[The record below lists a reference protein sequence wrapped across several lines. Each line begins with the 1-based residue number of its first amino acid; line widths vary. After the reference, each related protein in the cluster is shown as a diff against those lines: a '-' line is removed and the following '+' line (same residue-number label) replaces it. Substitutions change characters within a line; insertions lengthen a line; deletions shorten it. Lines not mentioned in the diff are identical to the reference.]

1 MEKNIQSSTFLPAHE
16 NAGTTK
22 VVKGSWSSPSLIKY
36 NQACQG
42 FAIKY

>member
-22 VVKGSWSSPSLIKY
+22 VVKGSWMIKS
-36 NQACQG
+36 
-42 FAIKY
+42 